1 MSSCLLPEKLQK
13 SSLLKYQNIDFS
25 IQERHK
31 KSHISFSLSFSY
43 KQEDSFY
50 SKYLF
55 VSKTELLL
63 PFPFPR
69 PKSTV
74 FHHGGTGKNDPFHSC
89 SSPPN
94 PGNWQARTPCRLL
107 HRLGSS
113 HRRPW
118 WPILS
123 IWPRK
128 LLVFFIIL
136 WFCDTKKLFIQ
147 DPWRSC
153 DLSSMYLSQEISKWS
168 LPSETT
174 LQDQK
179 TNVISFFFNKSWLS
193 LLLWH

>member
-123 IWPRK
+123 IWPRN
-128 LLVFFIIL
+128 LLVFFYYSVTPKSCSKINPRSL
-136 WFCDTKKLFIQ
+136 KKL
-147 DPWRSC
+147 WSVK
-153 DLSSMYLSQEISKWS
+153 YLSQEISKWS

-179 TNVISFFFNKSWLS
+179 TNVTFFF
-193 LLLWH
+193 